1 MYQEQ
6 TKELLEFIKQC
17 PSSYH
22 TISAAG
28 KQLSDAGYIHLSE
41 GEEWNI
47 EKGGRYFVTR
57 NLSSIIAF
65 RIPENDFSG
74 FMLTASHSESPAF
87 KIKPEPEMN
96 AENTYIKL
104 NTEKYGG
111 MILSSWLD
119 RPLSIAGR
127 VIINTGKGVATK
139 LVHIDRDLLLIPSLA
154 IHMNRSINENG
165 ALNPQKDM
173 LPLFGD
179 QTAEKQFWPMIAKA
193 AGTQP
198 ENILGSD
205 LFVYCR
211 NEGTL
216 WGHQNEFVSAP
227 RLDDLQCVF
236 GTLKGFLAG
245 ENSRSLPVFCVF
257 DNEEVGSGTKQGAA
271 STFLQDILQRICAAL
286 SLGHTEYLRRLSS
299 SFMLSAD
306 NGHAVHPNQP
316 DKADPGHRPR
326 LNGGVVIKYN
336 AAQKYTTDGVSEAI
350 FQKICKTANVPVQKY
365 VNRSDIPGGST
376 LGNLSAGKVSV
387 NSADI
392 GLAQLAM
399 HSSFETAG
407 AMDTLYLIEA
417 VTAFYKTALFS
428 DADGNYSF
436 V

>member
-1 MYQEQ
+1 MYQKQ
-6 TKELLEFIKQC
+6 TKALLDFIKQC

-22 TISAAG
+22 TIATAG
-28 KQLSDAGYIHLSE
+28 KLLSDAGYIHLSE
-41 GEEWNI
+41 GGKWALK
-47 EKGGRYFVTR
+47 KGGKYFVTR

-65 RIPENDFSG
+65 RIPESDFSG
-74 FMLTASHSESPAF
+74 FMMTASHSESPAF
-87 KIKPEPEMN
+87 KIKPNPEMS
-96 AENTYIKL
+96 AENAYVKL

-119 RPLSIAGR
+119 RPLSVAGR
-127 VIINTGKGVATK
+127 IIVDTGNGVAAK

-154 IHMNRSINENG
+154 IHMNRNINENN

-173 LPLFGD
+173 LPLFGGA
-179 QTAEKQFWPMIAKA
+179 TADKQFWPMIAES
-193 AGTQP
+193 AGAQT
-198 ENILGSD
+198 ENIIGSD
-205 LFVYCR
+205 LFLYCR

-245 ENSRSLPVFCVF
+245 ENPHSLPVFCVF

-271 STFLQDILQRICAAL
+271 STFLQDILQRICAEL
-286 SLGHTEYLRRLSS
+286 SLSHTEYLQCLAS

-316 DKADPGHRPR
+316 DKADPGHRPK

-350 FQKICKTANVPVQKY
+350 FQKICKDAEVPVQKY

-399 HSSFETAG
+399 HSAYETAG
-407 AMDTLYLIEA
+407 ALDTLYLIQA
-417 VTAFYKTALFS
+417 ATAFYQTALEA
-428 DADGNYSF
+428 DTDGNYTF